1 MINCVK
7 LTGKF
12 PKIFKTTRIIPVSNP
27 GKSLDDID
35 SFRPINNLPCLE
47 KILEEWICMQVTDWL
62 TANSIISNSHHGG
75 RQGYSTLTAKTAI
88 ENSIISNLNEN
99 KYNVLLT
106 TDLSVAFDTVDHVTL
121 LRKMDHYGIRGH
133 ALNLMR
139 SYLGQRSQ
147 FVEIETF
154 RSTLKPSLDLSTIQG
169 SKMAN
174 IFFTIYTNEVPHI
187 HNIFR
192 CPRMLERF
200 FEVDPWVDIPLV
212 GPSDPIGTSSK
223 SLDHMIPRPLNL
235 SRSDLI
241 KTYVK
246 PNRPVINPPNHEGV
260 RGAKKAPN
268 QATMLRDLCA
278 NASEKE
284 PYININNKTNNIP
297 YGQGRDIHGIDKF
310 SDISHDTTCFVD
322 DALSVVGFKHKS
334 QILAYIRDYMEIMNL
349 FYACNKLKLN
359 PSKSNFCISGS
370 KAQIAETS

>member
-1 MINCVK
+1 MINCVMH
-7 LTGKF
+7 TGKF
-12 PKIFKTTRIIPVSNP
+12 PKIFKTTRIIPVSKP

-62 TANSIISNSHHGG
+62 TANNIISNSHHGG

-106 TDLSVAFDTVDHVTL
+106 TDLSAAFDTVDHVTL

-174 IFFTIYTNEVPHI
+174 IFFTIYTNKVPHI

-200 FEVDPWVDIPLV
+200 FEVDPCVDIPLV
-212 GPSDPIGTSSK
+212 CPSSK
-223 SLDHMIPRPLNL
+223 S
-235 SRSDLI
+235 
-241 KTYVK
+241 KVT
-246 PNRPVINPPNHEGV
+246 
-260 RGAKKAPN
+260 
-268 QATMLRDLCA
+268 
-278 NASEKE
+278 
-284 PYININNKTNNIP
+284 
-297 YGQGRDIHGIDKF
+297 
-310 SDISHDTTCFVD
+310 
-322 DALSVVGFKHKS
+322 
-334 QILAYIRDYMEIMNL
+334 
-349 FYACNKLKLN
+349 
-359 PSKSNFCISGS
+359 
-370 KAQIAETS
+370 